1 MSIKEILKRI
11 QKQVPN
17 TWLYPIQDVHSSLI
31 FWWLLRRGSQPETF
45 SEKSALVF
53 SPHQDDETFGCGG
66 TIAWKR
72 ERGIPVAVV
81 FLTDGQGGQSSDS
94 PLGREIVQIRKQ
106 EALKALDILG
116 VEASRI
122 HFLDKPDGALPDLQP
137 EQRNETIEQIVQ
149 LIKLYNPE
157 EIYVPHRKDCHKDHE
172 ATYTLVKEAIG
183 NAGVKV
189 DLLQYPI
196 WIFWRAPI
204 FLMLKLQDMANARRL
219 SITSVQNKKSQAI
232 ASYCSQL
239 GGLPGGFVKRFSSH
253 YEIFFKVIQ

>member
-1 MSIKEILKRI
+1 M
-11 QKQVPN
+11 
-17 TWLYPIQDVHSSLI
+17 
-31 FWWLLRRGSQPETF
+31 
-45 SEKSALVF
+45 
-53 SPHQDDETFGCGG
+53 
-66 TIAWKR
+66 
-72 ERGIPVAVV
+72 V

-196 WIFWRAPI
+196 WIFWRASY
-204 FLMLKLQDMANARRL
+204 FSHAE
-219 SITSVQNKKSQAI
+219 I
-232 ASYCSQL
+232 AGYGKCTPPFNYFCS
-239 GGLPGGFVKRFSSH
+239 K
-253 YEIFFKVIQ
+253 